1 MSSNIQIINLWVE
14 YTNLNHT
21 NSVKHH
27 ITVPL
32 AYPIN
37 STNNALTLL
46 ALCLLPDV
54 SFNGKP
60 KVNPHVTN
68 ITPDIVIPDTLRFSL
83 DTLWVI
89 TRELTDK
96 QLKKAK
102 HKCES
107 LIYVGAEQPQVT
119 GQAYDIAF
127 DNQFIQQVKDCLTV
141 KLDWNILIDEQIIT
155 VTDKTNYIEGRCV
168 FSQRF
173 SKLATQKQKLDLTG

>member
-1 MSSNIQIINLWVE
+1 MGSHIQIINLWVE
-14 YTNLNHT
+14 YTNLNYT

-32 AYPIN
+32 TCPIN
-37 STNNALTLL
+37 SSSNALTLL
-46 ALCLLPDV
+46 ALCLLPDI

-68 ITPDIVIPDTLRFSL
+68 ITPDIVIPDTLRFCL
-83 DTLWVI
+83 DRLWVI

-96 QLKKAK
+96 QLRKAK

-107 LIYVGAEQPQVT
+107 LIYVGIGQPQ
-119 GQAYDIAF
+119 GDNQSFDIAF
-127 DNQFIQQVKDCLTV
+127 NDQFIEQVKGGITA
-141 KLDWNILIDEQIIT
+141 KLDWNILIDEQTIT
-155 VTDKTNYIEGRCV
+155 VTDKTNYIEGKCV

-173 SKLATQKQKLDLTG
+173 SKLATHKQKLDLTG